1 MKKKEE
7 IFKEIINYYENNLSM
22 PTIRY
27 LMNKFEY
34 HSTNIVYKYLKKL
47 EEEQYLVRNINNQ
60 LVLNK
65 KYTTN
70 IKEIPIINS
79 QDKIKIFLEKDR
91 DYLGYLVKDNHLIKN
106 NIIKKDILII
116 EKGSKPPING
126 MALFN
131 INNTYIIGNYELK
144 DNFFIIDYENTVIC
158 DISSYIGKVIL
169 LERNIKRTI
178 S

>member
-27 LMNKFEY
+27 LMNKFGY

-79 QDKIKIFLEKDR
+79 QDKIKLILEKDK

-116 EKGSKPPING
+116 EKGSNPPING

-131 INNTYIIGNYELK
+131 INNTYIIGKYELK

-158 DISSYIGKVIL
+158 DINSYIGKVIL
-169 LERNIKRTI
+169 LERNIKRSI

>member
-7 IFKEIINYYENNLSM
+7 IFKEITDYYEKNLSM

-27 LMNKFEY
+27 LMNKFGY

-47 EEEQYLVRNINNQ
+47 EEEQYLVRNINNM

-70 IKEIPIINS
+70 IKEIPIVNS
-79 QDKIKIFLEKDR
+79 KEKIKVILEKDK
-91 DYLGYLVKDNHLIKN
+91 DYLGYMIKDNRLIKD

-116 EKGSKPPING
+116 EKGIPPIKG
-126 MALFN
+126 IALFN
-131 INNTYIIGNYELK
+131 INNTYIVGNYELK
-144 DNFFIIDYENTVIC
+144 DNYFIIDYENTIVC
-158 DISSYIGKVIL
+158 DINNYIGKVIL